1 MNTNLTVLSPSLF
14 PYLVSLIASAV
25 MCGAWWYAA
34 VGKRRV
40 GIFFWLAATHTF
52 SFGLGAVQLLFILTH
67 APAERGAVLQ
77 PLRMF
82 TSIALAALYVAL
94 VRWLIDR
101 PDEP

>member
-1 MNTNLTVLSPSLF
+1 MF

-34 VGKRRV
+34 VIKRRV

-52 SFGLGAVQLLFILTH
+52 SFGLGAVQLLFML
-67 APAERGAVLQ
+67 ARASGERGAVLP

-94 VRWLIDR
+94 VRWLVDR